1 MSKNHKTYTRFDAA
15 QRIEHLV
22 LILSFTTLAI
32 TGLVQKYPFN
42 PVSLWVVS
50 TLGGIEFTRII
61 HRIAAVVFVLQ
72 SVYHLVVAGYK
83 LYVQRKQATML
94 PGLKDATDGIQHFL
108 FNLGIRKERPKMG
121 RYNFA
126 EKVEYWAMLWG
137 LVLMALTGFMLW
149 NPIATS
155 NILPGQFIPAAKVA
169 HGAEAVLAVLAI
181 ILWHFY
187 NVHIKMFNKSM
198 FTGQLTRHEM
208 EEEHALELEQ
218 IEAGALPAAPPEA
231 VVKKRRMIF
240 LPISAIL
247 TVAFV
252 IFLYWF
258 LTFEQTAITTIQ
270 PVSGAASEGAFSPRT
285 PTPLPIRE
293 ATPTRAA
300 IVPKEV
306 SGPLTWNTGIGEL
319 VGLRCGA
326 CHGAM
331 GGLAVGTYADVLNG
345 GNTGPAVIAGD
356 ADNSPL
362 VSFVS
367 GGSHPGRFEDAELE
381 LIITWINEGAEE

>member
-1 MSKNHKTYTRFDAA
+1 MSKNHKTYTRFDVA
-15 QRIEHLV
+15 QRIEHLI
-22 LILSFTTLAI
+22 LIVSFTTLAI

-72 SVYHLVVAGYK
+72 SVYHLIVAGYK

-94 PGLKDATDGIQHFL
+94 PGIKDATDGIQHFL
-108 FNLGIRKERPKMG
+108 FNLGIRKDRPKMG

-187 NVHIKMFNKSM
+187 NVHVKMFNKSM
-198 FTGQLTRHEM
+198 FTGKLTRHEM

-218 IEAGALPAAPPEA
+218 IEAGTLPEAPPEA
-231 VVKKRRMIF
+231 VAKKRRMIF

-247 TVAFV
+247 TITFV

-270 PVSGAASEGAFSPRT
+270 PVSGAAGSAFSPRT
-285 PTPLPIRE
+285 PTPAPTS
-293 ATPTRAA
+293 APTPTREA
-300 IVPKEV
+300 IVVEET
-306 SGPLTWNTGIGEL
+306 GPLTWNTGIGEI
-319 VGLRCGA
+319 VGLRCGS

-331 GGLAVGTYADVLNG
+331 GGLAVSSYADVMRG
-345 GNTGPAVIAGD
+345 GNAGPAVISGD
-356 ADNSPL
+356 AQNSPL
-362 VSFVS
+362 VSYVS
-367 GGSHPGRFEDAELE
+367 DGRHPGRFEEAELE
-381 LIITWINEGAEE
+381 LIVTWINEGAKE